1 MSGLTTDQKLA
12 LAAVIV
18 AIGAAALAI
27 CVPEVRRFLRLEK
40 RETAPPST
48 GKIISPTILPT
59 VSPTISP
66 GKPLSSTTQKLQPLE
81 ILRKQHE
88 VEPLRPSENEIS
100 LDEAPNGSYGFIY
113 AHRLEGRTVGL
124 PVPVHLS
131 AESHH
136 KVEIHKLR
144 DGSMALLFYVG
155 NESLTR
161 IRGQL
166 RKGEKMT
173 FFSSAWDEAK
183 NLISI
188 PLQGIKVF
196 RTRNISGQNTV
207 AVDCEIL

>member
-1 MSGLTTDQKLA
+1 MSELTTDQKLA

-40 RETAPPST
+40 REKVPPST
-48 GKIISPTILPT
+48 GKIISPTISPS

-66 GKPLSSTTQKLQPLE
+66 GKPLSSATQKLQPLE

-100 LDEAPNGSYGFIY
+100 LDEVPNGSYAFAY
-113 AHRLEGRTVGL
+113 AHRLEGRTIDLRVQ
-124 PVPVHLS
+124 VHLS
-131 AESHH
+131 ADSY
-136 KVEIHKLR
+136 KVEIHKLP

-166 RKGEKMT
+166 SKGEKMT
-173 FFSSAWDEAK
+173 FFSSSWDEAK
-183 NLISI
+183 NLVSI

-196 RTRNISGQNTV
+196 RTRTMSRENTV
-207 AVDCEIL
+207 AIDCEML